1 MSQLSLSE
9 QKWHQNE
16 AEMEAAIL
24 HWWREDIVQTL
35 VGSGAFKEMWNHMDN
50 SYNRIPYVI
59 FHH

>member
-16 AEMEAAIL
+16 AKMEAAIL

-35 VGSGAFKEMWNHMDN
+35 VGSGAFKEMWKSHG
-50 SYNRIPYVI
+50 
-59 FHH
+59 